1 MTQTPEPAGRYA
13 PPHTDVTDLAV
24 PDALLSARPRSV
36 AWACVLV
43 LVSIVVAFASLLP
56 FIDPPM
62 PGEPAAMTAMVWGLT
77 LVPVAIELW
86 LLRCVWQRHNWA
98 RWVIVA
104 IVLTSAAQYMF
115 LVTDDWTRA
124 PLVAWMGIA
133 AATLSAVA
141 AALLLTGAAARWFKA
156 GSKV

>member
-1 MTQTPEPAGRYA
+1 MTQTPDPASRYA
-13 PPHTDVTDLAV
+13 PPRADVADLAV
-24 PDALLSARPRSV
+24 PDPLLSARPRSV
-36 AWACVLV
+36 VWACVLM
-43 LVSIVVAFASLLP
+43 LVSMVVAFASLLP

-77 LVPVAIELW
+77 LVSLAVDLW
-86 LLRCVWQRHNWA
+86 LLRCVWQRRNWA

-104 IVLTSAAQYMF
+104 IVLASATQYMF
-115 LVTDDWTRA
+115 LIADDWTRA

-133 AATLSAVA
+133 STTLGAVA
-141 AALLLTGAAARWFKA
+141 AALLLTGASSRWFKA

>member
-1 MTQTPEPAGRYA
+1 M
-13 PPHTDVTDLAV
+13 
-24 PDALLSARPRSV
+24 
-36 AWACVLV
+36 
-43 LVSIVVAFASLLP
+43 VVAFASLLP

-77 LVPVAIELW
+77 LVSVAIELW
-86 LLRCVWQRHNWA
+86 LLRCVWQRRDWA
-98 RWVIVA
+98 RWVMVA

-115 LVTDDWTRA
+115 LITDDWTPA

-133 AATLSAVA
+133 STTLSAVA
-141 AALLLTGAAARWFKA
+141 AALLLTCEVGRWFKS